1 MLMASITRPAK
12 AIGSRLPLDE
22 FESQHAS
29 TTRRRGLPDRSGRA
43 WAEVCQ
49 SALARHLRSHTL
61 IRQGRQV
68 ASSADVQSRD
78 QILCLSGPACVS
90 AKLVGGACP
99 PKSRP
104 LMRLPSHTPEQTTFG
119 AAVSLSFLG
128 GEGKERKGKGKE
140 RKEKERKPSFGRERE
155 RERWPLSAVRRR
167 KEQPFGS
174 SPGLAPEQA
183 AASKQAS
190 GVVLEIGACA
200 ASVCAAQS
208 VTGRSEHR

>member
-128 GEGKERKGKGKE
+128 GGGEGKERERKGKERKGKKTLIWQ
-140 RKEKERKPSFGRERE
+140 RERE
-155 RERWPLSAVRRR
+155 REMALIGREE
-167 KEQPFGS
+167 KEGTALWFLPWAGS
-174 SPGLAPEQA
+174 RTSCC
-183 AASKQAS
+183 KQAS
-190 GVVLEIGACA
+190 KWSGAGDRRLCSICMRRAECDWEI
-200 ASVCAAQS
+200 
-208 VTGRSEHR
+208 